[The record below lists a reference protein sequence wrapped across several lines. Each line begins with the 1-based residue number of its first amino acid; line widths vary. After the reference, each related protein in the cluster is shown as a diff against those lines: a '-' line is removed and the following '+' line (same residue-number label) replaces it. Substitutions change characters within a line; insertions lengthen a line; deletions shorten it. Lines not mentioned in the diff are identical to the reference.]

1 MARNDE
7 EYNWLD
13 DPFDEKKAAKDQQQ
27 TGMSSRSQIFVG
39 VGCLVVVLVLVVLV
53 FMGLGMLGMMATA

>member
-13 DPFDEKKAAKDQQQ
+13 DPFDEKKAAKEQQQ
-27 TGMSSRSQIFVG
+27 ASMSSRSKLFIG
-39 VGCLVVVLVLVVLV
+39 IGCLAVVLVIALLV
-53 FMGLGMLGMMATA
+53 FAGIGALGAFMAA